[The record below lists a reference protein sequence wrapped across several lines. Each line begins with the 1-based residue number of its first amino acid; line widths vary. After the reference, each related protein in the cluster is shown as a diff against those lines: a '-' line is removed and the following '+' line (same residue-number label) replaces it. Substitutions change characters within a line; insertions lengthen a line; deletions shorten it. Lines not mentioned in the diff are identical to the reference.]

1 MKPQDNLFKFSQV
14 SFKMM
19 RIKPQNINLRK
30 NQGYNFQSEIKISK
44 KTQKINKMIQKIIEL
59 YQNNMKRK
67 NNPRK
72 KDLF

>member
-19 RIKPQNINLRK
+19 RIKPQKIYLRK

>member
-19 RIKPQNINLRK
+19 RIKPQKINLRK